1 MVHKTSLQNH
11 GEIMDSGQNFVFLKQ
26 LGLTTG
32 LLVTFAASMVHANEG
47 VAICAIE
54 QAIAC
59 SPFSECDRNLP
70 GAFNIPVLIKLD
82 TASSRLTSMG
92 IDGQEL
98 TSEIYSVV
106 ETETA
111 IVLSGV
117 DADHPW
123 AASIVK
129 DTGRMAATVIQ
140 PDDTFIVFGECS
152 WGLAK

>member
-1 MVHKTSLQNH
+1 M
-11 GEIMDSGQNFVFLKQ
+11 QNFSFLRQ
-26 LGLTTG
+26 LGLIAG
-32 LLVTFAASMVHANEG
+32 LFVTFVASDVHAKEG

-82 TASSRLTSMG
+82 TASSRLTSIAM
-92 IDGQEL
+92 DGQEL
-98 TSEIYSVV
+98 TSEILSVV

-117 DADHPW
+117 DTDHPW
-123 AASIVK
+123 AASIAK
-129 DTGRMAATVIQ
+129 DTGRMTATVIH

>member
-1 MVHKTSLQNH
+1 
-11 GEIMDSGQNFVFLKQ
+11 MDSGRNFGFFRQ
-26 LGLTTG
+26 LACMTG
-32 LLVTFAASMVHANEG
+32 LFFAFAPSGAQANEG

-54 QAIAC
+54 QVIAC